1 MKGYFCLLIVLG
13 IASCSKNDRL
23 EDSWIPEQKK
33 QVVIMQ
39 QTGTW
44 CGACPGGATVLRK
57 LVNEFESE
65 VVPIAIHGGYDDP
78 MRISCFSNFRSD
90 RSYSGFPSFFIT
102 ETRYGSNFNNTKG
115 AVETKLEEAI
125 EASTAFRMSDEGD
138 SLVFETK
145 TAFYA
150 SLQGAYYLSIYITED
165 SIFGGNGSGLYD
177 QSGAGANYYHEHV
190 LRATSTASKFWGEEI
205 IIDPAVDQLIEKTFK
220 IPRNTNWIDKN
231 LKYSA
236 VLWKYDPS
244 ATKKYTYIN
253 AFSL

>member
-44 CGACPGGATVLRK
+44 CGACPGGATVLRN

-90 RSYSGFPSFFIT
+90 RSYSGFPSFFI
-102 ETRYGSNFNNTKG
+102 K
-115 AVETKLEEAI
+115 
-125 EASTAFRMSDEGD
+125 M
-138 SLVFETK
+138 
-145 TAFYA
+145 
-150 SLQGAYYLSIYITED
+150 
-165 SIFGGNGSGLYD
+165 
-177 QSGAGANYYHEHV
+177 
-190 LRATSTASKFWGEEI
+190 
-205 IIDPAVDQLIEKTFK
+205 
-220 IPRNTNWIDKN
+220 PRNVDSSRFLYRTTAPHTDCGGLTERNSEYRFI
-231 LKYSA
+231 
-236 VLWKYDPS
+236 VLHLNSGTSGTTWMLRWLPS
-244 ATKKYTYIN
+244 AIGKYFGKITFEIFVCDVQTR
-253 AFSL
+253 FSRAAAAGVRCHW